1 MKQLS
6 VAKVVNDNSLNS
18 TGLEI
23 FFSFL
28 ELVGKFTCYLSSKF
42 SKATKYVANYYW
54 QHKIRFLS
62 DVVMA
67 IIFVALIIA
76 GNKIY
81 QTSLEAQVTDR
92 LVTKIDQHSSY
103 KRNINRL
110 VASSN
115 QYEFMKVGG
124 PDWLRQTGIKTM
136 LVEATRANLSVIETA
151 VLLTIADKES
161 GFNPLAKA
169 KDTTACGLNQFIA
182 ETGNRF
188 GLQETECFNPA
199 PNARAQI
206 RHFQKIINLPA
217 VKGALQHKSNEER
230 LLYMF
235 QEVYCRHHDG
245 ENTKACSSIATNMTG
260 RSLSMLFGAYKALME
275 ASNSTTNNSF
285 AYAVYDTMEDMSYL
299 VKNQITMHF

>member
-1 MKQLS
+1 MRQLS
-6 VAKVVNDNSLNS
+6 VEKAINNNSLNS

-28 ELVGKFTCYLSSKF
+28 ELVGKFTCYFCFQISR
-42 SKATKYVANYYW
+42 AAKYAANYCR
-54 QHKIRFLS
+54 QHKIRFLT
-62 DVVMA
+62 DVVSV
-67 IIFVALIIA
+67 FVFSALIIA
-76 GNKIY
+76 GNKVY

-92 LVTKIDQHSSY
+92 LVTEIDQHSSY
-103 KRNINRL
+103 KRNINRS

-115 QYEFMKVGG
+115 QHEFMKVGG
-124 PDWLRQTGIKTM
+124 PDWLRQIGIKAM

-151 VLLTIADKES
+151 VLLTIVDRES

-182 ETGNRF
+182 ETGTRF
-188 GLQETECFNPA
+188 GLSETECFNPA

-206 RHFQKIINLPA
+206 KHFQKIINQPA
-217 VKGALQHKSNEER
+217 VKYALQNKSNEER

-245 ENTKACSSIATNMTG
+245 ENTKACSPIATNMTG
-260 RSLSMLFGAYKALME
+260 RSLPMLFGAYKALME
-275 ASNSTTNNSF
+275 ASTSTTKNNFS
-285 AYAVYDTMEDMSYL
+285 YAVYGTMEDMSDL